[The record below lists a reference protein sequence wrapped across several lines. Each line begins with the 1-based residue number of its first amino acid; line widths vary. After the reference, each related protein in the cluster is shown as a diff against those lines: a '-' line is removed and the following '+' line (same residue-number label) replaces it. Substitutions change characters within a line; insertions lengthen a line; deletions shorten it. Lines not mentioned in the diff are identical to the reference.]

1 MIRREVVINTLL
13 GTLLVLIFAFLVAA
27 TFGLIASAAY
37 AIRLAV
43 GHFLPGMVRPWDA
56 VFYGFVSLA
65 ILIGC
70 AKQIGNRLWTNAF
83 LSFIA
88 ALTIAL
94 PWLLNSNPRT
104 GLGDSL
110 RFQVTWFV
118 FLLLPQMTRI
128 SRGEF
133 VACASVLAAAFALNV
148 GLLGSG
154 TLSTVA
160 EISLSVAVI
169 RWILIRARDGRYG
182 EPWKMFSAS
191 RT

>member
-1 MIRREVVINTLL
+1 MINTLL
-13 GTLLVLIFAFLVAA
+13 GALLVLIFAFLVAA

-43 GHFLPGMVRPWDA
+43 GHFLPGMVRPWNS
-56 VFYGFVSLA
+56 VFYGLVSLA

-94 PWLLNSNPRT
+94 PWLLNFNPRT
-104 GLGDSL
+104 ALGDSL

-154 TLSTVA
+154 ALSTVA

-182 EPWKMFSAS
+182 EPWKIFSAS